1 QRPAG
6 CLEEPVGTMLQACFS
21 THTLVLPGNQF
32 LIFPDTHERY
42 PKLSKRL
49 PSIVVE
55 PTDGSEV
62 ESGEL
67 RWPPDDPSSAD
78 TQTERKRTDE
88 QTAGEKER
96 ETNIGLAFWHS

>member
-1 QRPAG
+1 
-6 CLEEPVGTMLQACFS
+6 M
-21 THTLVLPGNQF
+21 
-32 LIFPDTHERY
+32 
-42 PKLSKRL
+42 
-49 PSIVVE
+49 E

-88 QTAGEKER
+88 QTADEEQSSEGGGEEASGV
-96 ETNIGLAFWHS
+96 EMQDSN